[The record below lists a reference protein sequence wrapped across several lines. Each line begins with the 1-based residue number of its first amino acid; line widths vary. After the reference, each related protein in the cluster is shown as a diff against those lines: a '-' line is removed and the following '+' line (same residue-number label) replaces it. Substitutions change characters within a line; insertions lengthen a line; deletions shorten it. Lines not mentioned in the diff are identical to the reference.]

1 MADNSKI
8 EWTDATWNIITGC
21 SPVSPGCANCYASR
35 LAGTRLKHHPSRAG
49 LTKEVNGRYVWNGEV
64 CFSLE
69 WLDQPIRWKKPR
81 KVFVC
86 AHGDLFHE
94 NVPDDWID
102 AVFGVMWACLYGRD
116 SEPGHIFQILTKR
129 ADRMLEYLSQDRRE
143 QWATNAVNYG
153 GGLDPDGLYD
163 QTKYFDGPHP
173 RIWAGV
179 TVENQ
184 EMADKRI
191 PLLLA
196 TPAAKRFISME
207 PLIGSVDIVH
217 AFDWPAPGVCI
228 DWVIV
233 GGESGQN
240 ARPMHPDWVR
250 TVRDQCAIA
259 HVPFM
264 FKQWGE
270 WCPRSDCVHKF
281 EDGSCLA
288 DLDPSCKKWP
298 YVVRLTARGND
309 GSRLENSCDGDDTYM
324 QKVGKKIAG
333 RLLDGRTWDEVPE

>member
-1 MADNSKI
+1 MAENSKI

-21 SPVSPGCANCYASR
+21 SPVSIGCVNCYASR

-64 CFSLE
+64 CFNLE

-86 AHGDLFHE
+86 AHADLFHE
-94 NVPDDWID
+94 NVPDNWID
-102 AVFGVMWACLYGRD
+102 EVFGVMWACLYNSDGK
-116 SEPGHIFQILTKR
+116 EGHIFQILTKR

-143 QWATNAVNYG
+143 QWATYAVNHG

-163 QTKYFDGPHP
+163 QTKYFNGPHP

-179 TVENQ
+179 TAENQ

-207 PLIGSVDIVH
+207 PLLGPIDLNADDGLHSGPD
-217 AFDWPAPGVCI
+217 GI
-228 DWVIV
+228 DWVII
-233 GGESGQN
+233 GSESGPH
-240 ARPMHPDWVR
+240 ARPTHPNWVR
-250 TVRDQCAIA
+250 RLRERCVDAG
-259 HVPFM
+259 VPFF

-270 WCPRSDCVHKF
+270 WLPAERDEYGNVEFCDQNTIPHYGFLKCRTTNLDEKF
-281 EDGSCLA
+281 
-288 DLDPSCKKWP
+288 
-298 YVVRLTARGND
+298 TAFRF
-309 GSRLENSCDGDDTYM
+309 
-324 QKVGKKIAG
+324 GKKASG

>member
-1 MADNSKI
+1 MIMAENSKI

-129 ADRMLEYLSQDRRE
+129 ADRMLEYLSRDRRE

-207 PLIGSVDIVH
+207 PLLGSVDIVH

-233 GGESGQN
+233 GGESGTH
-240 ARPMHPDWVR
+240 ARPMHPAWVR
-250 TVRDQCAIA
+250 SLRDQCAIA

-270 WCPRSDCVHKF
+270 WVCDSQHGLSASGVRCKLFSDGTLV
-281 EDGSCLA
+281 E
-288 DLDPSCKKWP
+288 
-298 YVVRLTARGND
+298 RI
-309 GSRLENSCDGDDTYM
+309 
-324 QKVGKKIAG
+324 GKKAAG
-333 RLLDGRTWDEVPE
+333 RLLDGRTWDEVVPPASSAF

>member
-1 MADNSKI
+1 MAENSKI
-8 EWTDATWNIITGC
+8 EWCDHTFNPWIGC
-21 SPVSPGCANCYASR
+21 QKVGPGCDNCYAEAQQKRFGNDVYFGVGNARRRTRPANWKLPLKWNRKAEKEGVRYRVFCAS
-35 LAGTRLKHHPSRAG
+35 LADVFDNAVP
-49 LTKEVNGRYVWNGEV
+49 
-64 CFSLE
+64 
-69 WLDQPIRWKKPR
+69 DQWRI
-81 KVFVC
+81 
-86 AHGDLFHE
+86 DLFNLIESTPHL
-94 NVPDDWID
+94 DW
-102 AVFGVMWACLYGRD
+102 LL
-116 SEPGHIFQILTKR
+116 LTKR
-129 ADRMLEYLSQDRRE
+129 IGNVQKMLKTSDWLAGQKNV
-143 QWATNAVNYG
+143 W
-153 GGLDPDGLYD
+153 L
-163 QTKYFDGPHP
+163 
-173 RIWAGV
+173 GV

-207 PLIGSVDIVH
+207 PLLGSVDIVH

-309 GSRLENSCDGDDTYM
+309 GSQLENSCDGDDTYM